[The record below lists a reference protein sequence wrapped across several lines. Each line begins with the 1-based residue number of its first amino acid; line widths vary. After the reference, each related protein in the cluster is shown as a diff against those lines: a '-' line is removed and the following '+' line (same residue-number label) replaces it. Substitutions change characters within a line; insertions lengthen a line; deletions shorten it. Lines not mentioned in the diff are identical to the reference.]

1 MQIFKEKEALR
12 SLIETFRK
20 DDFSI
25 GFVPTMGALH
35 QGHISLVA
43 QALKV
48 CDKVIVSIFVNPTQ
62 FDNPNDLQKY
72 PRTLDSDIA
81 LLSELNEEVIVF
93 APNPAEIYGEEIAS
107 EHFSFDGLE
116 DQMEGK
122 FRKGH
127 FDGVGTVVKKLF
139 EIVEPHKAF
148 FGEKD
153 FQQLQIIRKL
163 VAKAGLPIEI
173 VGCPIDRETT
183 GLARS
188 SRNERL
194 QPEQRL
200 RAKFIYD
207 VLSRVKEDFGT
218 KSASEITQ
226 WVENQFGNNPE
237 LRLEYFEIADID
249 TLVSLQDKVNGKKY
263 RAFIAAYSGEVRLID
278 NIALN

>member
-1 MQIFKEKEALR
+1 MQIFKEKEALG
-12 SLIETFRK
+12 SLIETFKK
-20 DDFSI
+20 DDLSV

-43 QALKV
+43 QALKA

-62 FDNPNDLQKY
+62 FDNLGDLQKY

-81 LLSELNEEVIVF
+81 LLSELSEKVIVF
-93 APNPAEIYGEEIAS
+93 APNPAEIYGEEIVS
-107 EHFSFDGLE
+107 ERFSFDGLE

-139 EIVEPHKAF
+139 EIVRPDKAF

-163 VAKAGLPIEI
+163 VEKHQLPIEI
-173 VGCPIDRETT
+173 KGCPIDREST

-194 QPEQRL
+194 APDQRL
-200 RAKFIYD
+200 KAKFIYE
-207 VLSRVKEDFGT
+207 VLNRVKEDFGT
-218 KSASEITQ
+218 KSASELTQ
-226 WVENQFGNNPE
+226 WVESQFDDNPE
-237 LRLEYFEIADID
+237 LKLEYFEIADVD
-249 TLVSLQDKVNGKKY
+249 TLESLQEKLNGKSY
-263 RAFIAAYSGEVRLID
+263 RAFIAVYSGDVRLID